1 MQFSPCVTFFLGTLL
16 WTSVAAAEVTASEN
30 VQEVIT
36 QAEFGTTALSGTTPM
51 EGDLEGSPLTDPLV
65 QPERDLSTLGIMA
78 FGLVGLF
85 WVRRH
90 ASGL

>member
-1 MQFSPCVTFFLGTLL
+1 ML
-16 WTSVAAAEVTASEN
+16 WTSVTASEVTASEN
-30 VQEVIT
+30 VHEVIT
-36 QAEFGTTALSGTTPM
+36 HALSDSTTLSGTTPM
-51 EGDLEGSPLTDPLV
+51 ESTYEGSAGGELEASPPTAPLV

-90 ASGL
+90 AAGL